1 MSGDAD
7 VACLRRFYTT
17 CPAAIADTTASWD
30 GVAGW
35 ADAEW
40 EEKCGKIIGSYKKK
54 AEKKLLIS
62 RIVRKEQES
71 GTLVDAKVEERRAE
85 LDAMSTK
92 KRSKLVA
99 SLGMS
104 DVRDDVEEA
113 ALHEDLR
120 ELMYGEI
127 TAKYGVD
134 PREMQN
140 AQVAAAVETTT
151 GNDLEAEAEA
161 EAEADDVEHAEPA
174 EAVEAAD
181 AEAVPDAPATPA
193 AAGVEASDAGQL
205 QAEQAEQAAA
215 QQEAKAAEA
224 AKAAA
229 VEVQPKRQP
238 QPKRPQPKRPRSKR
252 RRQRRGNRPSVRQPR
267 RRRSER
273 PKLLQQRLQQRQQ
286 QRLQQR
292 LQQRQ
297 QQRLQQRQQQRQRH
311 RQQPRRRGE
320 KLKPLQKR

>member
-17 CPAAIADTTASWD
+17 CPAAIADTMAEGAKGWD

-85 LDAMSTK
+85 LDGMKTK
-92 KRSKLVA
+92 ARTKLVA
-99 SLGMS
+99 SLGVS

-151 GNDLEAEAEA
+151 GNDLEAEGVKARTENEGA
-161 EAEADDVEHAEPA
+161 GATFFVICGLDV
-174 EAVEAAD
+174 VF
-181 AEAVPDAPATPA
+181 
-193 AAGVEASDAGQL
+193 
-205 QAEQAEQAAA
+205 
-215 QQEAKAAEA
+215 
-224 AKAAA
+224 
-229 VEVQPKRQP
+229 
-238 QPKRPQPKRPRSKR
+238 
-252 RRQRRGNRPSVRQPR
+252 
-267 RRRSER
+267 
-273 PKLLQQRLQQRQQ
+273 
-286 QRLQQR
+286 
-292 LQQRQ
+292 
-297 QQRLQQRQQQRQRH
+297 
-311 RQQPRRRGE
+311 
-320 KLKPLQKR
+320 